1 MSLKARIF
9 SSILLAAVVA
19 AAPVAASNLSFM
31 NDTPYTHFT
40 KADHE
45 IFNQALQD
53 ILKQGA
59 AGESRNWSN
68 PASKA
73 GGKLKVIKSF
83 ERGQMPCRT
92 LSIANRAKG
101 RSASGQYNFCEQA
114 SGEWKLAE

>member
-1 MSLKARIF
+1 MTLKARIRCG
-9 SSILLAAVVA
+9 ILLAAVA
-19 AAPVAASNLSFM
+19 AAPVAASNLGFM

-45 IFNQALQD
+45 IFNQALQG

-59 AGESRNWSN
+59 AGESRKWSN
-68 PASKA
+68 PATKA
-73 GGKLKVIKSF
+73 GGELKVIKRF
-83 ERGQMPCRT
+83 ERGQMPCSR
-92 LSIANRAKG
+92 LSIANKAKG